1 MVNNQ
6 SGSFSLLRWIQGV
19 LVVIVIVTTLGAGLA
34 RAADLTVFSA
44 VSTTGAMTKIGSMFE
59 AKTGKK
65 IQFSFG
71 ATSTL
76 ARQIERGAPVDIFL
90 SADHVWMNYLQDRKL
105 IDTGSRVDILGN
117 SLVLITPVNSDLKI
131 KIAKG
136 FNLAEVLKGKRIA
149 MGDPDHTAV
158 GIYAKESLTNLGI
171 WSQIEP
177 MLARADSVRASLA
190 MVERGEV
197 GAGILF
203 GTEAAVSKN
212 VRLVDTFPAD
222 SHKAITYPVAL
233 LAKARAA
240 DARAFVGYLRTPE
253 AEEVFRQFGFI
264 LLK

>member
-1 MVNNQ
+1 MDKQ
-6 SGSFSLLRWIQGV
+6 HELFSIPRLIRGLLAV
-19 LVVIVIVTTLGAGLA
+19 TVVATAWGAGLA
-34 RAADLTVFSA
+34 RAADLTIFSA

-117 SLVLITPVNSDLKI
+117 SLVLITPLNSDLKI

-136 FNLAEVLKGKRIA
+136 FNLAELLKGKRIA

-158 GIYAKESLTNLGI
+158 GIYAKESLTNLGV

-212 VRLVDTFPAD
+212 VRLVDTFPAE

-233 LAKARAA
+233 LAKARVA
-240 DARAFVGYLRTPE
+240 DARTFVSYLKTLE
-253 AEEVFRQFGFI
+253 AEEVFRQFGFN